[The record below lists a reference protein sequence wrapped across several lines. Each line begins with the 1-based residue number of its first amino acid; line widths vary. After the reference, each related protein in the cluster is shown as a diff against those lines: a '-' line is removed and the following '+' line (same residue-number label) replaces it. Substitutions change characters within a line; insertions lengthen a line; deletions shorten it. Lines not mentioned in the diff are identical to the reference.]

1 MFQKTLKHLKK
12 RAEVLLAIKA
22 LIQPHEQEGYQMQ
35 LFKIIT
41 ELELLHQKIRHY
53 HGIQLH
59 HLLQLPQLPPVL
71 LELATLMTQLREQLG
86 TKIGYRIVPNSGAV
100 NRYRFFTI

>member
-1 MFQKTLKHLKK
+1 MFQKTLKQLKK

-22 LIQPHEQEGYQMQ
+22 LIQPHEHEGYQMQ
-35 LFKIIT
+35 LLKILT
-41 ELELLHQKIRHY
+41 ELELLHQKIRHCY
-53 HGIQLH
+53 GIQLH
-59 HLLQLPQLPPVL
+59 DLLQLPQLPPVL

-86 TKIGYRIVPNSGAV
+86 TKISYRAFPNTGAV